1 MKNIIIKSLG
11 LRDEINKAVSLSISD
26 LTDKV
31 ENIEEETNS
40 RLRDV
45 EDLPSTVEELE
56 SNLSD
61 LSDKV
66 DEIESAEYV
75 GADWVT
81 DEIESAKSELSDA
94 LDAKVA
100 EAIEET
106 KLELSKEQIEEI
118 VKKVLTKELI
128 LSILTK

>member
-11 LRDEINKAVSLSISD
+11 LRDEINKAVNSSIQD

-31 ENIEEETNS
+31 ENIEEETNC

-66 DEIESAEYV
+66 DNIESAEYV

-81 DEIESAKSELSDA
+81 DEIESAKSELSDE
-94 LDAKVA
+94 LEEKIA
-100 EAIEET
+100 EAISEEKVMIAT
-106 KLELSKEQIEEI
+106 EQVEEI
-118 VKKVLTKELI
+118 IKKVLTKELI
-128 LSILTK
+128 LSILAK